1 MIITKHQFKEISFAN
16 DVLSDPKKR
25 EIYDRYGM
33 KGLQEGA
40 DGEGFDGADIFSQL
54 FGFGGGMFGG
64 GRSRGPRKGQDTI
77 HPLKVSLEDLY
88 NGKTSKLQLSRNLI
102 CKTCN
107 GVGGKAGSRKPCNI
121 CKGRGV
127 KVSYRQLGPGMM
139 QQMQSVCHDCAG
151 EGEVLNEADRC
162 KVCKGKKVIN
172 DTKILEVHIDKG
184 MKDEEKIVFR
194 GEGDQTP
201 GVESGDVIIVLD
213 EKPHERFERKGND
226 LFMSHEITLTEA
238 LCGFTLVVKHLDGR
252 HLVIKSS
259 KGEVIVPGS
268 VKGVKGEGMP
278 MHRNPFEKGF
288 LYIKFSVKFPGTQ
301 FTTPDNLSKLESLL
315 PARPTPPA
323 YNLDDEMTEEVNLMD
338 YEPSQGSS
346 RGQNGSSGNAY
357 DEDDEDGHSGPGGPG
372 VQCASH

>member
-1 MIITKHQFKEISFAN
+1 
-16 DVLSDPKKR
+16 
-25 EIYDRYGM
+25 M

-40 DGEGFDGADIFSQL
+40 DGEGFDGSDIFSQL

-64 GRSRGPRKGQDTI
+64 PGRSRGPRRGQDTI
-77 HPLKVSLEDLY
+77 HQLKVSLEDLY

-107 GVGGKAGSRKPCNI
+107 GVGGKAGSRKACSV

-139 QQMQSVCHDCAG
+139 QQMQSVCHDCNG

-162 KVCKGKKVIN
+162 KTCKGKKTTN

-194 GEGDQTP
+194 GEGDQQP

-213 EKPHERFERKGND
+213 EKPHERFERRGHD
-226 LFMSHEITLTEA
+226 LYMSHEITLTEA

-252 HLVIKSS
+252 HLVIKSNR
-259 KGEVIVPGS
+259 GEVIVPGA
-268 VKGVKGEGMP
+268 VKAVRGEGMP

-288 LYIKFSVKFPGTQ
+288 LYIKFAVKFPEKQ
-301 FTTPDNLSKLESLL
+301 FTSEENLSKLESLL
-315 PARPTPPA
+315 PERPAAPTFD
-323 YNLDDEMTEEVNLMD
+323 LEDEMTEEVNMMD

-346 RGQNGSSGNAY
+346 RERQNGTSGAGNAY
-357 DEDDEDGHSGPGGPG
+357 DEDDEEGHHGPGGPG

>member
-1 MIITKHQFKEISFAN
+1 
-16 DVLSDPKKR
+16 
-25 EIYDRYGM
+25 
-33 KGLQEGA
+33 
-40 DGEGFDGADIFSQL
+40 
-54 FGFGGGMFGG
+54 MFG
-64 GRSRGPRKGQDTI
+64 GRSRGPRRGQDTI

-107 GVGGKAGSRKPCNI
+107 GVGGKPGSRKSCSS

-139 QQMQSVCHDCAG
+139 QQMQSICNDCSG

-162 KVCKGKKVIN
+162 KSCQGKKVVN
-172 DTKILEVHIDKG
+172 DSKILEVHIDKG

-194 GEGDQTP
+194 GEGDQQP

-213 EKPHERFERKGND
+213 EKPHERFERRGND

-252 HLVIKSS
+252 HLVIKSTP
-259 KGEVIVPGS
+259 GQVIVPGS
-268 VKGVKGEGMP
+268 MKGVKGEGMP

-288 LYIKFSVKFPGTQ
+288 LYIKFSVKFPEKQ
-301 FTTPDNLSKLESLL
+301 FTTEEKLSKLETLL
-315 PARPTPPA
+315 PPRPPVPTFD
-323 YNLDDEMTEEVNLMD
+323 LTDEMTSEVDMMD

-346 RGQNGSSGNAY
+346 RSRMNGTASGNAY
-357 DEDDEDGHSGPGGPG
+357 DEDDEDGHGGHGPG